1 MADSD
6 KQVVNIGWLKD
17 QGYSIKEAY
26 TDNTWCPTFD
36 NITAST
42 IGSNIGVSATCYGT
56 GAEYSATQVVCRKDV
71 YSSYACTCG
80 DLTLSSI
87 NLSWSYSEITG
98 SSPTAK
104 TVTITQNDCISNVS
118 VESNDETLCTA
129 SLSEDTIT
137 ITPKGGVGNASVIVN
152 YTTGNEGDSC
162 DKEISCV
169 FDDME
174 CDCSSISADPQTISW
189 AYSDVTAKTVSS
201 TTISIPSC
209 LSGITPS
216 VMVVDSSK
224 CSAEWSSS
232 NSKLNVT
239 PVGVTGNTTIYL
251 TYSYGIAGTCSKAIY
266 CKFLNCSVEVDDIRI
281 SADTATESKE
291 VMLNVDFVTNFKK
304 LRLKFNDGTADYAKA
319 CNGNSSL
326 SRYDYDS
333 DKNRNVT
340 EAEVG
345 YCVKELNKY
354 SLYGTFYWCENMTKV
369 TLPDGL
375 WKIGD
380 DSFYHCSSLTSV
392 TIPNSVY
399 EIGSYCFRDDTNLI
413 SVNLPTGLRK
423 LGRNAFEDCQ
433 NLTGGITIPAGVT
446 KIEDEVFYGCSSLTS
461 ITLHSNITSIGNGA
475 FEHCSGLTGSFT
487 VPNSV
492 TAIGR
497 EAFDRCQGLT
507 AITLPSNSNFKKIEA
522 YTFYECSH
530 VTSLT
535 VPSSVKKIGPSAFEK
550 MWNLTSIT
558 LPTTLGIEGDEY
570 STQIMSHTF
579 NQAVNLTSLTL
590 PTNITAIGEWA
601 LHMCKKLT
609 SLTIPATVKE
619 IEWLGVSWC
628 DELETITFAAN
639 SQLTKIDRS
648 GFEHNKK
655 LVSITFTATTPP
667 SLGQNAFYDCN
678 SLANIYVPSASVD
691 AYKAASGWSSYAD
704 KIKAIP

>member
-104 TVTITQNDCISNVS
+104 TVTITQNDCISDVS

-152 YTTGNEGDSC
+152 YSTGSEGDSC

-169 FDDME
+169 FNDME

-201 TTISIPSC
+201 TTISVPSC
-209 LSGITPS
+209 LTDITPS

-251 TYSYGIAGTCSKAIY
+251 TYSYGIAGACSKAIY

-281 SADTATESKE
+281 SADTVTEGKE

-319 CNGNSSL
+319 CDGNLSL

-369 TLPDGL
+369 TLPDEL

-380 DSFYHCSSLTSV
+380 ESFYHCSSLTSV

-399 EIGSYCFRDDTNLI
+399 EIGSYCFRNDTNLI

-461 ITLHSNITSIGNGA
+461 ITLHSNITSIGNSA
-475 FEHCSGLTGSFT
+475 FENCSGLTGSFT
-487 VPNSV
+487 VPNNV

-497 EAFDRCQGLT
+497 NAFDSCTGLT
-507 AITLPSNSNFKKIEA
+507 AITLPSNSSFKTISNG
-522 YTFYECSH
+522 TFWKCTH
-530 VTSLT
+530 VKTLT
-535 VPSSVKKIGPSAFEK
+535 IPSTVTKIGYSAFRQ
-550 MWNLTSIT
+550 MWNLESIT
-558 LPTTLGIEGDEY
+558 LPSTLEGGLEDHAFDE
-570 STQIMSHTF
+570 
-579 NQAVNLTSLTL
+579 AVNLTALTI
-590 PTNITAIGEWA
+590 PNNIEYIGEWVI
-601 LHMCKKLT
+601 HKCNKLT
-609 SLTIPATVKE
+609 SLTIPATVKS
-619 IEWLGVSWC
+619 IGWLGVAWNF
-628 DELETITFAAN
+628 ELETITFAAN
-639 SQLTKIDRS
+639 SQLTTIDKS
-648 GFEHNKK
+648 GFEYNKK

-667 SLGQNAFYDCN
+667 SLGDQVFYHCD